1 VVVAGLTL
9 TPTPLV
15 TARFPGEITP
25 VPLAKTAVRVEFPP
39 AIIAAGFARKLVI
52 EGAGATV
59 TVAVWVIAVPV
70 EGVTVRV

>member
-1 VVVAGLTL
+1 
-9 TPTPLV
+9 
-15 TARFPGEITP
+15 
-25 VPLAKTAVRVEFPP
+25 LAKTAVRVEFPP